1 MDGNNTTDEP
11 KHSEKELWLRFPALH
26 CNSVVE
32 ENIGSRQRDG
42 HAMDQTSFVS
52 CVIRGTVGVVLALDQ
67 YMKFRGES
75 EPGIHRFEISEC

>member
-1 MDGNNTTDEP
+1 METTQLMSP
-11 KHSEKELWLRFPALH
+11 NIQRKNFGCVSLL